1 MALQPCRA
9 ITAAASLTAGR
20 RAATRLRRP
29 FTSTANTPSTTTTT
43 TTQPPRND
51 QDIIGQAIQRG
62 KVQDSAWQRTGSQE
76 EKGQKPR
83 WSETPERMKAPMQ
96 MDFAKDPRNKIW
108 VVNSDP
114 ARLDTMYNRLLGP
127 GGSKMLPDEL
137 KWLAVTHKSF
147 DYGRRGF
154 NDRLAMMGRMALV
167 LEATMYIV
175 NKPPDPKTA
184 FPDPYHRKP
193 HKHPQLSSIDNL
205 AIEGPR
211 QMIGKEKLYALALGV
226 GMPSVIRWKPRM
238 THRLK
243 ESGVEVVFSAAIM
256 AIVGAINLQHGAAVS
271 SAIIRDRIFL
281 KLPKSTLPASA
292 PRDRVD
298 DSRPQSDS
306 QIVDSLSSASPPTLQ
321 L

>member
-9 ITAAASLTAGR
+9 AALSAGR
-20 RAATRLRRP
+20 SVATRLRRP
-29 FTSTANTPSTTTTT
+29 FTSTSSTGSETTLPP
-43 TTQPPRND
+43 PPRTD
-51 QDIIGQAIQRG
+51 QDTIGEAIRSST
-62 KVQDSAWQRTGSQE
+62 VQDSPWQRGGE
-76 EKGQKPR
+76 QKPR

-114 ARLDTMYNRLLGP
+114 ARLDAMYNRLLGP
-127 GGSKMLPDEL
+127 GGSKMLPEEL

-154 NDRLAMMGRMALV
+154 NDRLALMGRMALN

-175 NKPPDPKTA
+175 NKPPDPKTT
-184 FPDPYHRKP
+184 FPDTYNRKP
-193 HKHPQLSSIDNL
+193 YEHPQLTSINNL
-205 AIEGPR
+205 AVEGPR
-211 QMIGKEKLYALALGV
+211 QMIGKEKLYALALAV

-238 THRLK
+238 THRLQ

-271 SAIIRDRIFL
+271 SAVIRDRIFL
-281 KLPKSTLPASA
+281 KLPKQTLQTVA
-292 PRDRVD
+292 PTNRAQE
-298 DSRPQSDS
+298 SRPSLDTQSRE
-306 QIVDSLSSASPPTLQ
+306 SLSSTSPPIEQ
-321 L
+321 S

>member
-1 MALQPCRA
+1 MALHPSRA
-9 ITAAASLTAGR
+9 VVVLRAGK
-20 RAATRLRRP
+20 RAATRPQRP
-29 FTSTANTPSTTTTT
+29 FTSTAYTPSATST

-51 QDIIGQAIQRG
+51 QDIIGEAIRRGQVQESTWKKETPSQDEKAQR
-62 KVQDSAWQRTGSQE
+62 
-76 EKGQKPR
+76 PR

-114 ARLDTMYNRLLGP
+114 ARLDSMYNRLLGP
-127 GGSKMLPDEL
+127 GGSKMLPEEL

-154 NDRLAMMGRMALV
+154 NDRLAMMGRMALI

-184 FPDPYHRKP
+184 FPDPFQRKT
-193 HKHPQLSSIDNL
+193 HKHPQLASIDNL

-226 GMPSVIRWKPRM
+226 GMPFVIRWKPRM

-256 AIVGAINLQHGAAVS
+256 AIIGAINLQHGAAVS

-292 PRDRVD
+292 PQDSTD
-298 DSRPQSDS
+298 DPRQRSDA
-306 QIVDSLSSASPPTLQ
+306 QIVEDLSSASQPKEQ